1 MVEHLL
7 SMCKALSLN
16 PTSRNNQIN
25 KILSFC
31 CQFKQLHA
39 LLLLP
44 LYLSGVS
51 KWTSWSWFCFFLQHQ
66 DMLASILPVLG
77 SQAYTTVY
85 NSYMGAKY
93 SKSSPRC
100 SQNPSSYPLGCLPI
114 IIFNRLFLTLLHST
128 MPA

>member
-16 PTSRNNQIN
+16 PTSQNNQIN

-44 LYLSGVS
+44 LYLSDVS
-51 KWTSWSWFCFFLQHQ
+51 KWTSWSWFCFFLQEQ
-66 DMLASILPVLG
+66 DTLVSIPPVLEL
-77 SQAYTTVY
+77 QAYTTLYSLYVV
-85 NSYMGAKY
+85 AKY

-100 SQNPSSYPLGCLPI
+100 SQNLSSYPLSCHPI
-114 IIFNRLFLTLLHST
+114 IIFNRLFLTCLHSN
-128 MPA
+128 MPT